1 MSFIES
7 ILSLLHASSSLVTD
21 IVSKYGYE
29 GIFGLMLLESASL
42 PIPSEIIMPIAGY
55 YSKIGVL
62 NPFLAFTMAVIGGLI
77 GMAVDYYIAY
87 GIGKE
92 VVYKHLA
99 WFHIKKE
106 SLDAF
111 DRWFLVNGPAAVLI
125 IRLIPGIRGLI
136 SFPAG
141 FARMP
146 PKKFFLYSFIGTFVW
161 DIVLFTLG
169 FYALS
174 YALQGHH
181 VYILFAIIAAVA
193 IVMYLAYY
201 FTMKRVS
208 KAKKEETP

>member
-1 MSFIES
+1 MSFIDS
-7 ILSLLHASSSLVTD
+7 ILSLLHASSSLVTH

-62 NPFLAFTMAVIGGLI
+62 NPFLAFILAILGGLI

-87 GIGKE
+87 GIGRE

-99 WFHIKKE
+99 WFHIKQE

-111 DRWFLVNGPAAVLI
+111 DRWFDVNGSAAVLI

-141 FARMP
+141 FAKMP
-146 PKKFFLYSFIGTFVW
+146 IKKFFLYSFIGTFVW
-161 DIVLFTLG
+161 DIVLFMLG

-181 VYILFAIIAAVA
+181 VYVLFAIITSVAV
-193 IVMYLAYY
+193 VMYLAYY
-201 FTMKRVS
+201 FTMKKVR
-208 KAKKEETP
+208 KQKKEESV